1 MPVDH
6 VMLSRVRKLLALTH
20 SPNVHEATTAAALAQ
35 TLIARHRLE
44 SWLAA
49 EQATEEDPD
58 PIVDAREMPLEISK
72 RLRTWKVVL
81 ATALAD
87 ANGCVA
93 YTLDRGADKAIV
105 LIGRA
110 RDRAAV
116 SELWGWL
123 VTRIEWLSATHGI
136 GQARAWHDAFRV
148 GVVGA
153 IADRLSKVAAEVRGE
168 YTESALVLVDP
179 AVHAH
184 RAALDRFVSDHLRLG
199 KGRGLRVDAAAWEQG
214 RQAAGDLDLGPRAA
228 TPGALRVRRR
238 GN

>member
-1 MPVDH
+1 LSVDPP
-6 VMLSRVRKLLALTH
+6 MLSRVRKLLALAT
-20 SPNVHEATTAAALAQ
+20 SPNVHEATTAAAVAQ

-44 SWLAA
+44 AWLAA
-49 EQATEEDPD
+49 EESVDSDPD
-58 PIVDAREMPLEISK
+58 PIVDARDSPLETSK

-93 YTLDRGADKAIV
+93 YTLVKGAQDAIV
-105 LIGRA
+105 LIGRS

-116 SELWGWL
+116 AELWAWL
-123 VTRIEWLSATHGI
+123 VTRIEWLSASHGA

-153 IADRLSKVAAEVRGE
+153 IADRLATVAAEVRSE
-168 YTESALVLVDP
+168 YTESALVRVDP

-184 RAALDRFVSDHLRLG
+184 RAALDRFVADHLRLG

-214 RQAAGDLDLGPRAA
+214 RHAAQDLDLGPRHS
-228 TPGALRVRRR
+228 TSGALRVRRR
-238 GN
+238 N